1 MSISIS
7 RRIVIAVACVTA
19 VAAWAVASKAAP
31 ETIKVALS
39 GAQQVPPVETS
50 GSGTADLTY
59 DAATRVLT
67 WSVTYSGLSA
77 PATMA
82 HFHGPAA
89 AGANGPVTIG
99 ISNKGSAVESP
110 IKGEATLTP
119 EQAAQFTAGEWY
131 VNVHTSAHPGGEIR
145 GQVKPPK
152 S

>member
-7 RRIVIAVACVTA
+7 RRIIIAAVCVAA
-19 VAAWAVASKAAP
+19 VSAWAVVSKAAP
-31 ETIKVALS
+31 ATFKVALT

-50 GSGTADLTY
+50 GSGAADLTY
-59 DAATRVLT
+59 DSATRVLT

-89 AGANGPVTIG
+89 AGANGPVTIW
-99 ISNKGSAVESP
+99 ISNKGAAVESP

-119 EQAAQFTAGEWY
+119 EQAAQFTAGDWY

-145 GQVKPPK
+145 GQVMPPK

>member
-1 MSISIS
+1 MTISIS
-7 RRIVIAVACVTA
+7 RRIAI
-19 VAAWAVASKAAP
+19 VAACTVALAAWTVASKAAP
-31 ETIKVALS
+31 ESFKVALS
-39 GAQQVPPVETS
+39 GAQQVPPVQTS

-59 DAATRVLT
+59 DPATRVLT
-67 WSVTYSGLSA
+67 WNITYSGLSA

-89 AGANGPVTIG
+89 AGANGPVTIWL
-99 ISNKGSAVESP
+99 SQKGTAPESP

-131 VNVHTSAHPGGEIR
+131 INVHTSSHPAGEIR
-145 GQVKPPK
+145 GQAMPPK